1 MTCLRYANSY
11 CLCKGTSVSIVW
23 KFFTLTLKPVLG
35 GAIEILLLARMDPAN
50 IRYLYQLPEV
60 ARQVIENIDN
70 PLKEEA
76 MCTNV
81 NTLPSLLI
89 IWSGNPY

>member
-11 CLCKGTSVSIVW
+11 CLCKGTSISIVW
-23 KFFTLTLKPVLG
+23 KFFALKTVLALKPVFG
-35 GAIEILLLARMDPAN
+35 GAIETLIHDRMDRAN
-50 IRYLYQLPEV
+50 MRYLYQLPEV
-60 ARQVIENIDN
+60 ARQVIGNIDN

-89 IWSGNPY
+89 IW